1 MKENEAGF
9 EVIGIFLLITI
20 IVILMAYIG
29 II

>member
-1 MKENEAGF
+1 MKDEAGF
-9 EVIGIFLLITI
+9 EAMCIFLLITV

>member
-1 MKENEAGF
+1 MKDEAGF
-9 EVIGIFLLITI
+9 EAMGIFLLITI